1 MFKPS
6 VPIFI
11 AWQLALYL
19 FDFNEY
25 NVERVVIAMIY
36 WYGLK
41 EGIFLSR
48 TYWALFYF
56 HSYFSC
62 KKSENLVHTFTESK
76 TCVMYKDLEQHLF

>member
-48 TYWALFYF
+48 TY
-56 HSYFSC
+56 
-62 KKSENLVHTFTESK
+62 
-76 TCVMYKDLEQHLF
+76 